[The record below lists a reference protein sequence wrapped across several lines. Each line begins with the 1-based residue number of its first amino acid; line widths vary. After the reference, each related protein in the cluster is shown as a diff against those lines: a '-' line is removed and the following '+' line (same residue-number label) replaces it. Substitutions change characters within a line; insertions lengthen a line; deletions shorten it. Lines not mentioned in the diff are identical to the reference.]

1 MILVQDIL
9 THLEQQAPFKSQED
23 YDNSG
28 LLIGSRDA
36 EVKGILI
43 CLDCTEKVVHEAI
56 SLGSNLIVSHHPL
69 IFRGIKSL
77 TGTNYVERTLMLCV
91 KNNINLISIHTN
103 LDNSV
108 FGVNAEIGRRIGLRN
123 LQILDPKSDVLL
135 KLEVYV
141 PKENLDQLKS
151 ALFIA
156 GAGSIGNYEECG
168 FFIEGTG
175 TFKPNKD
182 ANPALGELGQLSSV
196 QEIKS
201 EFILSK
207 HIQHKVLSAMFSN
220 HPYEEVA
227 YNLIPIL
234 NKNQTEGAGMI
245 GELETAM
252 DEYIFLNHLKDVFNC
267 QVIRH
272 TEFLGKPVKKV
283 AFCGGAGDFL
293 LPIAKSK
300 KADIYITS
308 DIKYHQFFDAE
319 RQILIADIGHY
330 ESEQFTS
337 NLIIELI
344 KKKFTTF
351 AVHLTGINTNPINY
365 F

>member
-1 MILVQDIL
+1 MISVQDIL
-9 THLEQQAPFKSQED
+9 SHLEQQAPFRSQED

-28 LLIGSRDA
+28 LLIGALDA
-36 EVKGILI
+36 EVKGILV
-43 CLDCTEKVVHEAI
+43 CLDCTEEVVYEAI
-56 SLGSNLIVSHHPL
+56 RLGSNLIVSHHPL

-77 TGTNYVERTLMLCV
+77 TGKNYVERTLMLCV
-91 KNNINLISIHTN
+91 RNNINLISIHTN
-103 LDNSV
+103 LDNAF
-108 FGVNAEIGRRIGLRN
+108 FGVNAEIGRRIGLKN
-123 LQILDPKSDVLL
+123 LQILDPKSEVLL

-141 PKENLDQLKS
+141 PKDNLEHLKN
-151 ALFIA
+151 ALFAA
-156 GAGSIGNYEECG
+156 GAGSIGNYNECG

-175 TFKPNKD
+175 TFKPKGGAKPTVGVIN
-182 ANPALGELGQLSSV
+182 ELSTIEEV
-196 QEIKS
+196 KA

-207 HIQHKVLSAMFSN
+207 HIQQKVLSAMFSS

-227 YNLIPIL
+227 YNLIPVI

-245 GELETAM
+245 GELDLEM
-252 DEYIFLNHLKDVFNC
+252 DEKNFLQHIKDVFDC

-272 TEFLGKPVKKV
+272 TEFIGKPIKNV

-293 LPIAKSK
+293 LQVAKAK
-300 KADIYITS
+300 NADIYITS

-319 RQILIADIGHY
+319 QQILIADIGHY

-344 KKKFTTF
+344 KKKFTNF

>member
-1 MILVQDIL
+1 MISVQDIL
-9 THLEQQAPFKSQED
+9 SHLEQQAPFRSQED

-28 LLIGSRDA
+28 LLIGTLDV
-36 EVKGILI
+36 EVKGILV
-43 CLDCTEKVVHEAI
+43 CLDCTEEVVYEAI
-56 SLGSNLIVSHHPL
+56 RLGSNLIVSHHPL

-77 TGTNYVERTLMLCV
+77 TGKNYVERTLMLCL

-103 LDNSV
+103 LDNA
-108 FGVNAEIGRRIGLRN
+108 FLGVNAEIGRRIGLKN
-123 LQILDPKSDVLL
+123 LQILDPKSQVLL

-141 PKENLDQLKS
+141 PKDNLEHLKN
-151 ALFIA
+151 ALFAA
-156 GAGSIGNYEECG
+156 GAGSIGNYNECG

-175 TFKPNKD
+175 TFKPKSG
-182 ANPALGELGQLSSV
+182 ANPSVGVINELSSV
-196 QEIKS
+196 DEIKA

-207 HIQHKVLSAMFSN
+207 HIQQKVLYAMFSS

-227 YNLIPIL
+227 YNLIPVV

-245 GELETAM
+245 GELELEM
-252 DEYIFLNHLKDVFNC
+252 DEKEFLEHIKDVFNC

-272 TEFLGKPVKKV
+272 TEFIGKPMKNV

-293 LPIAKSK
+293 LPVAKAK
-300 KADIYITS
+300 NADIFITS

-319 RQILIADIGHY
+319 QQILIADIGHY

-344 KKKFTTF
+344 KKKFTNF